1 MGKKNTSAY
10 MTKSQLIQ
18 VISEKHKKSKAVATV
33 IINSILN
40 SIITALQNGQRVEI
54 RGFGT
59 FELRHYDAYQ
69 GRNPQTGEKISVKAK
84 TLPFFKIGKFKS
96 ELSNKKN

>member
-1 MGKKNTSAY
+1 MLYLKNT
-10 MTKSQLIQ
+10 
-18 VISEKHKKSKAVATV
+18 KKSKAVATIV
-33 IINSILN
+33 INSILN
-40 SIITALQNGQRVEI
+40 SIMTALQNGQRVEI

-84 TLPFFKIGKFKS
+84 ILPFFKIGKFKS